1 MNNIEEKENF
11 QEKEDIEKEINDSV
25 EEMTQQE
32 KEELQEEED
41 EDLEDEKLP
50 FPNATVVRLMRQS
63 LDKNKQIKGV
73 VKKEMNLWLGRLI
86 ETVCKKMNAFDYSY
100 VDYGMFKQAIETFE
114 NIQTIEIEKM
124 RLIKNMEKIKADCDA
139 LIDDVERKFH
149 E

>member
-1 MNNIEEKENF
+1 MNDEEKKENNYS
-11 QEKEDIEKEINDSV
+11 EEDIEKEVNETIEEISEENDESD
-25 EEMTQQE
+25 
-32 KEELQEEED
+32 EELD
-41 EDLEDEKLP
+41 SDDKLP

-63 LDKNKQIKGV
+63 LDPHKQIKGV

-124 RLIKNMEKIKADCDA
+124 RIIKNMEKIKADCDS

-149 E
+149 K

>member
-1 MNNIEEKENF
+1 MNNVVEDVIKTENKDQDINETMEEISKEN
-11 QEKEDIEKEINDSV
+11 KNVEDD
-25 EEMTQQE
+25 
-32 KEELQEEED
+32 ED
-41 EDLEDEKLP
+41 EDENEDDDKLP

-63 LDKNKQIKGV
+63 LDQHKQIKGV

-149 E
+149 K